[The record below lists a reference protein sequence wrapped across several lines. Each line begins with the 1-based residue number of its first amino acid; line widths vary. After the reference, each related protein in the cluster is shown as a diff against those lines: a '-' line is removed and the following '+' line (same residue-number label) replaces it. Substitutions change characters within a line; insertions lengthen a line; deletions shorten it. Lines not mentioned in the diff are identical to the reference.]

1 MKIEYAGP
9 RPMISQHGV
18 QFKDGKEDKYVYLM
32 ISIQILQA
40 IDKTYEGHQSYS
52 YDTTSKRFSNDE
64 IEEILNAHSP
74 ALAETITKEE
84 EYYSLKIADEIKTIE
99 ERTNISEGEKKAW
112 IGNLEIMKDY
122 RIQRAVNKI
131 YYVHSISLI
140 KEIIMRENINE
151 IDTPFYE
158 KYWHVLQT
166 IQGAVEE
173 GRYSKHTNLVI
184 VKKDDTMIAKL
195 LIGNQST

>member
-9 RPMISQHGV
+9 RPMISQHGI

-40 IDKTYEGHQSYS
+40 IDKNYEEHKSYS
-52 YDTTSKRFSNDE
+52 YDTRTKRFSNDE
-64 IEEILNAHSP
+64 IHDILDSYSTTLEVDVSNEEKYYEEKISEEIAHVE
-74 ALAETITKEE
+74 A
-84 EYYSLKIADEIKTIE
+84 
-99 ERTNISEGEKKAW
+99 RTNLKDSEKKAW
-112 IGNLEIMKDY
+112 INNLEIMKKY

-131 YYVHSISLI
+131 YYMHSIELI
-140 KEIIMRENINE
+140 KNIIMRENIKE

-173 GRYSKHTNLVI
+173 GRYSKHTNLEVQKI
-184 VKKDDTMIAKL
+184 DEENMIAKL
-195 LIGNQST
+195 NIGS

>member
-40 IDKTYEGHQSYS
+40 IDKIYEGHKSYS
-52 YDTTSKRFSNDE
+52 YDTTTKKFSNDE
-64 IEEILNAHSP
+64 IEEILNAQSST
-74 ALAETITKEE
+74 LGESIKKEQ
-84 EYYSLKIADEIKTIE
+84 EYYSLKIAEEIKHIE
-99 ERTNISEGEKKAW
+99 ERTNLSEDEKKAW
-112 IGNLEIMKDY
+112 VNNLEDMQNY

-131 YYVHSISLI
+131 YYMHSIDMIKNIITREKI
-140 KEIIMRENINE
+140 KEI
-151 IDTPFYE
+151 DAPFDE

-166 IQGAVEE
+166 IQGSVEA
-173 GRYSKHTNLVI
+173 GRYSKHTSLKIEKTDEENQ
-184 VKKDDTMIAKL
+184 MIAKL
-195 LIGNQST
+195 LIES